1 MSDPDDTDTDLGEDT
16 ESKAR
21 AKSYSLGETIK
32 VKAGA
37 EVTRP
42 DGSRHTMGGTTY
54 VLDVPGTH
62 EVAGTEYKV
71 KAGR

>member
-1 MSDPDDTDTDLGEDT
+1 MSETDTEADESNGGNGGSKRTTHRVGDT
-16 ESKAR
+16 V
-21 AKSYSLGETIK
+21 T

-62 EVAGTEYKV
+62 EVGGTEYKV
-71 KAGR
+71 KR